1 MLIFVKGVDLYNQIK
16 ELLQEQAE
24 QSKSAALAHEQL
36 RESEAYK
43 EELQF
48 LRKTTLDFTN
58 TLRLCQFAASRW
70 VDFHE
75 KYLLPQHF
83 DDLAEAAL
91 TAQLAIENGA
101 LNPARRELR
110 YMLEVAVNIAYVD
123 EEMSKASLLERR
135 DFYKSKQV
143 KKINVDQV
151 SKLPFR
157 LLEEHKESFAQYTKK
172 AWVRSSNYVHLTK
185 RQMDQKLELREKGIA
200 LGMETVEMLKEVV
213 SEVHE
218 VCSIVSIIIFE
229 TIGPS
234 FTGDIFVDNLD
245 SHDHWTLHAN
255 GYIALVDSYF
265 DYKHE
270 RKDRLDLIRETRAG
284 RIKYPV
290 A

>member
-1 MLIFVKGVDLYNQIK
+1 LDNPII
-16 ELLQEQAE
+16 ELLKKQAE
-24 QSKSAALAHEQL
+24 ESNNAALAHEQL
-36 RESEAYK
+36 RESDAYK
-43 EELQF
+43 LELQF
-48 LRKTTLDFTN
+48 LRKTILDFTN
-58 TLRLCQFAASRW
+58 TLRLCNITASRW
-70 VDFHE
+70 ADFHE

-83 DDLAEAAL
+83 DDLVEAAL
-91 TAQLAIENGA
+91 TAQLAIDNGA

-110 YMLEVAVNIAYVD
+110 YMLEVVVNIAYVD
-123 EEMSKASLLERR
+123 EEMSKKSLSDRR

-151 SKLPFR
+151 SKLPLR
-157 LLEEHKESFAQYTKK
+157 LLGEHKESFTQHVKN

-185 RQMDQKLELREKGIA
+185 RQMDQKLELREKDIV
-200 LGMETVEMLKEVV
+200 LGMETVEMLQEVV

-218 VCSIVSIIIFE
+218 VCCIVSILAFE

-234 FTGDIFVDNLD
+234 FTGDMFVDNLD
-245 SHDHWTLHAN
+245 SIGHWALHAS
-255 GYIALVDSYF
+255 GYIALVDSHF

-270 RKDRLDLIRETRAG
+270 RKERLEAIHEIRAN

>member
-1 MLIFVKGVDLYNQIK
+1 MDNLIIEQLKK
-16 ELLQEQAE
+16 QAE
-24 QSKSAALAHEQL
+24 ESNNAALAHELL
-36 RESEAYK
+36 RESDDYK

-48 LRKTTLDFTN
+48 LRKTILDFN
-58 TLRLCQFAASRW
+58 NALRLCQITASRCA
-70 VDFHE
+70 DFHE
-75 KYLLPQHF
+75 KYLFPQHF

-123 EEMSKASLLERR
+123 EEMRGSSLSDRR

-157 LLEEHKESFAQYTKK
+157 LLGENKESFSKHIK
-172 AWVRSSNYVHLTK
+172 NAWVRSSNYVHLTK
-185 RQMDQKLELREKGIA
+185 RQMDQKLELRERGIT
-200 LGMETVEMLKEVV
+200 LGMETVAMLQEVV

-218 VCSIVSIIIFE
+218 VCSIVSILAFE
-229 TIGPS
+229 TIGTS
-234 FTGDIFVDNLD
+234 FTGDMFVDNLD
-245 SHDHWTLHAN
+245 SLEHWTLHAS

-270 RKDRLDLIRETRAG
+270 RKDRLDAIHKTRNS
-284 RIKYPV
+284 RIKYP
-290 A
+290 AA

>member
-1 MLIFVKGVDLYNQIK
+1 MDNPII
-16 ELLQEQAE
+16 ELLKKQEE
-24 QSKSAALAHEQL
+24 SNNAALAHEQL

-43 EELQF
+43 LELQF
-48 LRKTTLDFTN
+48 LRKTILDFTN
-58 TLRLCQFAASRW
+58 TLRLCKITASRW
-70 VDFHE
+70 ADFHE

-91 TAQLAIENGA
+91 TAQLAIDNGA

-110 YMLEVAVNIAYVD
+110 YMLEVVVNIAYVD
-123 EEMSKASLLERR
+123 EEMSEVSLSERR
-135 DFYKSKQV
+135 NFYKSKQV

-151 SKLPFR
+151 SKLPLR
-157 LLEEHKESFAQYTKK
+157 LLGEHKELFSQHVKNT
-172 AWVRSSNYVHLTK
+172 WVRSSNYVHLTK
-185 RQMDQKLELREKGIA
+185 RQMDQKLELREKGIV
-200 LGMETVEMLKEVV
+200 LGMETVEMLQEVV

-218 VCSIVSIIIFE
+218 VCSIVSILAFE

-234 FTGDIFVDNLD
+234 FTGDMFVDNLD
-245 SHDHWTLHAN
+245 SIDHWTLHAS
-255 GYIALVDSYF
+255 GYIALVDSHF

-270 RKDRLDLIRETRAG
+270 RKERLEAIHETRAN

>member
-1 MLIFVKGVDLYNQIK
+1 MENLIIEQLKK
-16 ELLQEQAE
+16 QAE
-24 QSKSAALAHEQL
+24 ESNNAALAHKQL
-36 RESEAYK
+36 RESDDYK

-48 LRKTTLDFTN
+48 LRKMILDFTN
-58 TLRLCQFAASRW
+58 TLRLCQITASRW

-123 EEMSKASLLERR
+123 EEMSGSPLPERR

-157 LLEEHKESFAQYTKK
+157 LLGENKESFSQHVKN

-185 RQMDQKLELREKGIA
+185 RQMDQKLELRERGIT
-200 LGMETVEMLKEVV
+200 LGMETVAMLQEVV

-218 VCSIVSIIIFE
+218 VCSIVSVLAFE

-234 FTGDIFVDNLD
+234 FTGDMFVDNLD
-245 SHDHWTLHAN
+245 SIDHWALHAS

-270 RKDRLDLIRETRAG
+270 RKERLDVIHETRTS

-290 A
+290 V